1 MRPFMTQWLVAGR
14 WVMGVP
20 AGTPRRRSQ
29 LDKERAAVG
38 DWSMWPRAPGA
49 TAAMRAAPGQS
60 LVGSSHRSAE
70 EAGPRLLSPFSV
82 KEVEVQGVMKGLVQF
97 WTWNQIWAFP
107 ILSERTLK
115 PTQVRGFGSNG
126 RSIWLWASGTH
137 CTELAALGGG
147 GYKLA

>member
-1 MRPFMTQWLVAGR
+1 MTQWLVAGR

-20 AGTPRRRSQ
+20 AGTPIRRSQ

-38 DWSMWPRAPGA
+38 DLGMWPRAPGA
-49 TAAMRAAPGQS
+49 TAAMRAAPGQC
-60 LVGSSHRSAE
+60 LMGSSHRSAE

-82 KEVEVQGVMKGLVQF
+82 KEVEVQGVS
-97 WTWNQIWAFP
+97 WTWSQIWAFP
-107 ILSERTLK
+107 ILSERTLG
-115 PTQVRGFGSNG
+115 PTHVRGFGSNG
-126 RSIWLWASGTH
+126 HGIWLRASRTH